1 MTNEQ
6 SVAEAGR
13 LIEKLK
19 KEYMSYLT
27 PIVSRM
33 QDGGKEPSVEELLRC
48 QQLGTEYFNYVESFV
63 GDSGLLGAHE
73 NGTWIT
79 GFAETCQNIL
89 YAYIVHVN
97 FLRSYSSILN
107 GTIQQPSS
115 NACANMQRMVKE
127 YLPSENWQQLNTEFE
142 NCSLPTQGFKVRA
155 VSDKK
160 KVPIWQLM
168 TSVSIGVL
176 ALITSVA
183 IAFLV
188 SEPSATQEFIL
199 RGLFAISLASI
210 ASIIPGFINVETG
223 ARGAAAYFG
232 IYAGGA
238 IAIFVLI
245 WMFNPP
251 KIEEP
256 APANQP
262 VHVKTE
268 QNS

>member
-13 LIEKLK
+13 FIEKLK
-19 KEYMSYLT
+19 KKYMSYLT
-27 PIVSRM
+27 PIVIRM
-33 QDGGKEPSVEELLRC
+33 KSGGKEPSIEELLRC
-48 QQLGTEYFNYVESFV
+48 QQLGTEYFNYVENFV

-79 GFAETCQNIL
+79 GFAETCHNVL
-89 YAYIVHVN
+89 GAYIVHVN

-115 NACANMQRMVKE
+115 NAYANMQRMVKE
-127 YLPSENWQQLNTEFE
+127 YLPSVNWQQLNTAFE
-142 NCSLPTQGFKVRA
+142 DNFLPTQGFKVRA

-160 KVPIWQLM
+160 KIPLWQLV
-168 TSVSIGVL
+168 TSVLIGVF
-176 ALITSVA
+176 ALSSSVV

-188 SEPSATQEFIL
+188 PEPSATQEFIL

-223 ARGAAAYFG
+223 ARGGAAYFG

-251 KIEEP
+251 KIEERS
-256 APANQP
+256 PANQP
-262 VHVKTE
+262 VQVQTE
-268 QNS
+268 QSS